1 MLTPD
6 QQSDMKW
13 ACQAALLEMCHT
25 DINYPT
31 MRKYILQEATY
42 EQLLNAAFNPFGTDV
57 VYMES
62 ADLEDVALTVF
73 LEGYVSTDV
82 LLREEDDKEPK
93 EKGKWRRRAK
103 KAAIGTAAV
112 GAVGTG
118 AAIGAGVSAARK
130 ELGAT
135 SKGPIGSAVRATG
148 RGIGHVAKSPFTV
161 AKKVSDY
168 ADKTKIGSAIN
179 KSGAATASHAGGV
192 AKAGL
197 KGAGKG
203 ALGTAAVLAAGYLA
217 YKLMK
222 KKGASN
228 SEAAQSA
235 ANSAKTPEEKAKW
248 AGKAKAYKSQ
258 GK

>member
-118 AAIGAGVSAARK
+118 AAIGGLAGSTKKTYDRARA
-130 ELGAT
+130 G
-135 SKGPIGSAVRATG
+135 KGMG
-148 RGIGHVAKSPFTV
+148 RVL
-161 AKKVSDY
+161 
-168 ADKTKIGSAIN
+168 TKPLDA
-179 KSGAATASHAGGV
+179 GAATARGAGRL
-192 AKAGL
+192 AKAAPGAAY
-197 KGAGKG
+197 KAAKWSAGTSAGKG
-203 ALGTAAVLAAGYLA
+203 ALGTAGVLAAGYLA